1 MEPQTPAPSNPPS
14 DGQGRTNGHRP
25 PRRAEKKYT
34 RKTLKEYRGRYG
46 RPTLLTPELRDK
58 ICNFVR
64 IGSYI
69 ETAVAAA
76 GLSKE
81 TFYAWLK
88 DSAHLHTLKR
98 NALENGQPFEPT
110 DDELALM
117 EFSDALEKAMA
128 ESELADVAVVK
139 QAAANGEWQA
149 AAWRLER
156 KFPKKWGRR
165 YIVEDTAPKPTVE
178 QPQPAGQKTIDL
190 KKLPTDHLKTLETI
204 LTAAV
209 VEEEATE
216 TKGQP

>member
-1 MEPQTPAPSNPPS
+1 MEPKTPVPSNPPS
-14 DGQGRTNGHRP
+14 DGDSRPNGHRP
-25 PRRAEKKYT
+25 PRRAERKYT
-34 RKTLKEYRGRYG
+34 RKTLKEYRGKYG

-98 NALENGQPFEPT
+98 NALETGQPFEPS
-110 DDELALM
+110 DDELKLM
-117 EFSDALEKAMA
+117 EFSDALERAMA
-128 ESELADVAVVK
+128 ESELQDVATIK
-139 QAAANGEWQA
+139 QAAAAGQWQA

-165 YIVEDTAPKPTVE
+165 YIVEDSTPAPTND
-178 QPQPAGQKTIDL
+178 QTQQSGQRTIDL

-209 VEEEATE
+209 VEEETNE
-216 TKGQP
+216 PKGQP